1 MALSLGPG
9 LLPACRKSIRRAF
22 IRYMDE
28 RRWKMEAFDPEEFH
42 HYWRSYVIFET
53 ELFDELPKSLRADAQ
68 FSSVLAQLINE
79 TVSGVMEEPP
89 SEDLIAEIEWMQE
102 KLDTQYQY
110 ACRSEATYVHSLL
123 TGRLK

>member
-9 LLPACRKSIRRAF
+9 LLPALKKSIRNSF
-22 IRYMDE
+22 IRYMDQ
-28 RRWKMEAFDPEEFH
+28 RRWNEEAFDSEDFLA
-42 HYWRSYVIFET
+42 YWKRYVTFET
-53 ELFDELPKSLRADAQ
+53 ELLEELPKSLRANAG
-68 FSSVLAQLINE
+68 FHASVAQLINE
-79 TVSGVMEEPP
+79 TVSSVVEEPP

-123 TGRLK
+123 AGRLK